1 MTNPVGVCAE
11 LYWSRLPLTV
21 EQNMSIDVAQ
31 LTRQIQGNCDIAD
44 VNSGGLYSLCG
55 FLLRLRDLYKWEHGL
70 APWQEPE
77 PASLLE
83 WVEARE
89 TLWEGIATGTFE
101 PLTVGGG
108 SFEPFDIEAINT
120 RLHPAGL
127 VYGAGYVGAM
137 KPSFFLAEL
146 KESRRLGEL
155 QVDIVERELARDL
168 FMAPAM
174 RQGNRI
180 FARRSAMLFFLWD
193 QVLEMRPSTKNALL
207 YAFQHYGLDAEA
219 MRRSPGE
226 LGPELYRVAEGEL
239 ETWIYHEIGEVH
251 ESAFDGHLWHEIVA
265 TYASSQV
272 EIFARVIKDLLADT
286 HVRGLLGHIVE
297 KRLKASLGFYIS
309 FMRSFTRLVF
319 PEVLKAFDEF
329 RSTNDW
335 SAIEEARQRGYAKA
349 QGHAQALIELHEAG
363 RSRGVDWA
371 SEQII
376 TTLIEPLGIARA
388 PAGPKPSK
396 AAFA

>member
-1 MTNPVGVCAE
+1 LNEEHHVP
-11 LYWSRLPLTV
+11 
-21 EQNMSIDVAQ
+21 IDVAK
-31 LTRQIQGNCDIAD
+31 LTREIQGNCDVAD

-55 FLLRLRDLYKWEHGL
+55 FLLRLRDLYKWAHGL
-70 APWQEPE
+70 TPWQEPE

-89 TLWEGIATGTFE
+89 TLWEGIATDAFA
-101 PLTVGGG
+101 PLTVGDAT
-108 SFEPFDIEAINT
+108 FEPFDIEAINA
-120 RLHPAGL
+120 RLQPLGL
-127 VYGAGYVGAM
+127 VYGAGYVGGM

-146 KESRRLGEL
+146 RESRRLGEL

-168 FMAPAM
+168 FMTPAM

-207 YAFQHYGLDAEA
+207 YAFQHHGLDAEA
-219 MRRSPGE
+219 IRRSPAE
-226 LGPELYRVAEGEL
+226 LGPELYRVAEAEL

-265 TYASSQV
+265 TYASSPV
-272 EIFARVIKDLLADT
+272 EIFARVVKDLLADT
-286 HVRGLLGHIVE
+286 HARGLLGHIVE

-319 PEVLKAFDEF
+319 PEIRKAFDEF

-335 SAIEEARQRGYAKA
+335 STIEEARQRGHAKA
-349 QGHAQALIELHEAG
+349 QGHARALIELHEAG

-371 SEQII
+371 REQI
-376 TTLIEPLGIARA
+376 TATLIDPLGIARA
-388 PAGPKPSK
+388 APGTKPAE
-396 AAFA
+396 AALG

>member
-1 MTNPVGVCAE
+1 MTNPVSIFAN
-11 LYWSRLPLTV
+11 LYWSRLPLIA
-21 EQNMSIDVAQ
+21 EHNMPIDVVQ
-31 LTRQIQGNCDIAD
+31 LSRQIQANCNIAD

-89 TLWEGIATGTFE
+89 TLWEGIATDAFAL
-101 PLTVGGG
+101 LTVGDA
-108 SFEPFDIEAINT
+108 SFEPFDIEAINA
-120 RLHPAGL
+120 RLQPAGL
-127 VYGAGYVGAM
+127 VYGAGYVGGM

-168 FMAPAM
+168 FMTPAM

-180 FARRSAMLFFLWD
+180 LARRSAMLFFLWD

-219 MRRSPGE
+219 IRRAPAE
-226 LGPELYRVAEGEL
+226 LGPELYRVAEAEL

-272 EIFARVIKDLLADT
+272 EIFARIIKDLLADT
-286 HVRGLLGHIVE
+286 HARGLLGHIVQG
-297 KRLKASLGFYIS
+297 RLRASLGFYIA

-319 PEVLKAFDEF
+319 PEILKAFGEF

-335 SAIEEARQRGYAKA
+335 SIIEEARQRGHAKVSGLA
-349 QGHAQALIELHEAG
+349 RTLSELHQAG
-363 RSRGVDWA
+363 HSRGTEWA

-376 TTLIEPLGIARA
+376 ATLIEPLGIARA
-388 PAGPKPSK
+388 PAGTKPSE
-396 AAFA
+396 AALD